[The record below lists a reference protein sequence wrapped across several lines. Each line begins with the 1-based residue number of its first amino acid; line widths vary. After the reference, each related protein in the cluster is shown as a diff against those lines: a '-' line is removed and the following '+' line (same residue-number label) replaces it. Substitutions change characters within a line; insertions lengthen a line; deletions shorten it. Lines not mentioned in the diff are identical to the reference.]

1 MIKFF
6 GQFMKL
12 PLEAF
17 VYSMEMVV
25 KTMRGIQQVAY
36 LGIDMM
42 TDGIV
47 QTLVDAPVAEGDA
60 ATDVTDVTIGDSAE
74 TAQQMPEKEE
84 RKMADRDL
92 RGDDELKLV
101 RYKILFVKRDYEYAF
116 KEQEELV
123 YENIGESDYS
133 GWKIAEF
140 IQKLNE
146 VDIPDLWLK
155 KNFPRLA
162 TKGDK
167 IKNLEEEDKKYLRV
181 YFEVLDRYPREK
193 FRHDEE
199 QIKVLKDIRDR
210 LGQKVGV
217 EERQVAVL
225 EQVRDGLVRSQGGG
239 QARPVDPNVE

>member
-1 MIKFF
+1 MVKFF
-6 GQFMKL
+6 GQLIKL
-12 PLEAF
+12 PLEVF

-36 LGIDMM
+36 QGIDMM
-42 TDGIV
+42 TDEIA
-47 QTLVDAPVAEGDA
+47 QTLVEVPLAEGDISTD
-60 ATDVTDVTIGDSAE
+60 ATNGPIEDSAE
-74 TAQQMPEKEE
+74 TTQPIPQKEE

-123 YENIGESDYS
+123 HENISESDYS

-140 IQKLNE
+140 IQKLNKE
-146 VDIPDLWLK
+146 PIPELWLK
-155 KNFPRLA
+155 KNFPRIA
-162 TKGDK
+162 TEGEM
-167 IKNLEEEDKKYLRV
+167 INSLEEEDKKYLRV
-181 YFEVLDRYPREK
+181 FFEVLDRYPREK

-199 QIKVLKDIRDR
+199 QIKVLKDIRDK

-217 EERQVAVL
+217 EERQVTVL
-225 EQVRDGLVRSQGGG
+225 EQVRDGLVRKQEEG
-239 QARPVDPNVE
+239 QVPPVK